1 METVC
6 VKIYGVEVFE
16 VSEINK
22 RDVVNVLRKCELD
35 LRVAGKNI
43 GIMIVWI
50 HSESYYVTSGSS
62 CVVEISGVRAN
73 SKTVK
78 MIEDSLNDFFVRT
91 CRLEN
96 VVYLSKN

>member
-6 VKIYGVEVFE
+6 VKIYGVEG
-16 VSEINK
+16 
-22 RDVVNVLRKCELD
+22 RDVVNILRKCELD

-91 CRLEN
+91 CHLEN
-96 VVYLSKN
+96 VVFLSKN